1 MDAVATVNVL
11 TTINKFNDVKLEKT
25 RQKSSTRFEIIDKL
39 DRDYSYRQFLS
50 LVFPLKYH
58 VTCTIMQIVFLP
70 SPTAP
75 PPQKKQLHK
84 HCLQFLLGI
93 TVIPREIEDNG
104 HKKFWGVKKTHYGL
118 GEKSKV

>member
-70 SPTAP
+70 SPTP
-75 PPQKKQLHK
+75 PP
-84 HCLQFLLGI
+84 
-93 TVIPREIEDNG
+93 
-104 HKKFWGVKKTHYGL
+104 KKTIT
-118 GEKSKV
+118 